1 MSVPDS
7 AQDFLVMESG
17 DLTFLV
23 NRNQF
28 SSSLYIENCNPREK
42 KIRYSFD
49 TINYGGKTILLL
61 DFFSHLQSLFN
72 YRSTESA
79 HLALVVPV
87 SDLSRKVSDII
98 HSLKGNGE
106 ISKEY
111 IALRVSSQSS
121 IEHIHISSLRPLPRL
136 LREIGL
142 NGGILGLRFVSTQ
155 HVQYFI
161 DLDEMI
167 ARMLEG
173 ML

>member
-7 AQDFLVMESG
+7 AQDFLVMECGGLS
-17 DLTFLV
+17 FLV

-28 SSSLYIENCNPREK
+28 DSSLYIQNGTPEGEK
-42 KIRYSFD
+42 TRYAFD
-49 TINYGGKTILLL
+49 TIDYGGKTLLLL
-61 DFFSHLQSLFN
+61 DFFSHLQLLFN

-79 HLALVVPV
+79 HLALVVSV

-111 IALRVSSQSS
+111 IALRVTSQSS
-121 IEHIHISSLRPLPRL
+121 IEHIQISSLRPLPRL

-142 NGGILGLRFVSTQ
+142 DGGILGLRFVATHQ
-155 HVQYFI
+155 VQYFI
-161 DLDEMI
+161 DLDKMI
-167 ARMLEG
+167 ARMMEG